1 MSPKSILFPI
11 VLFTAC
17 EPTMP
22 KGDYQVGNDSAPEDS
37 NTTDSAED
45 PSDDT
50 DSPTDPIDPDTGSDT
65 DTDTD
70 TGADTDTGEPPEQ
83 RITCQ
88 NQAQFVTPIDF
99 EFFKVGDPIDA
110 TVQMDPLTDYTG
122 YSIRWEDSAENE
134 IGLETVSGTGDA
146 IYAGTDFTQTKG
158 LNRVYARLVT
168 PEGIC
173 DTRAEKPISVC
184 QNELVET
191 F

>member
-17 EPTMP
+17 EPTLP
-22 KGDYQVGNDSAPEDS
+22 KGDYQIGNDSASEDS

-110 TVQMDPLTDYTG
+110 TVHGPLTDLRDTASDG
-122 YSIRWEDSAENE
+122 K
-134 IGLETVSGTGDA
+134 TVR
-146 IYAGTDFTQTKG
+146 K
-158 LNRVYARLVT
+158 
-168 PEGIC
+168 
-173 DTRAEKPISVC
+173 
-184 QNELVET
+184 
-191 F
+191 